1 MLMAPLSRRGRGQV
15 QSPCPSGAGG
25 RGGHTCGAP
34 ATPNAI
40 YPQSMGNLTGLNLSL
55 FVVAAL
61 SMNAALWL
69 AWAITTAV
77 LAVWLLVGYLRA

>member
-1 MLMAPLSRRGRGQV
+1 
-15 QSPCPSGAGG
+15 
-25 RGGHTCGAP
+25 
-34 ATPNAI
+34 
-40 YPQSMGNLTGLNLSL
+40 MGNLTGLNLSL